1 MKKNDKNMFI
11 KVHILLKKKM
21 TGMML
26 YVRNL
31 MSSFGDTVEEADK
44 NLREAI
50 ILYLEGIDEL
60 KIEDQVFK
68 KNLLKRQTKVDKGRQ

>member
-1 MKKNDKNMFI
+1 
-11 KVHILLKKKM
+11 
-21 TGMML
+21 MML